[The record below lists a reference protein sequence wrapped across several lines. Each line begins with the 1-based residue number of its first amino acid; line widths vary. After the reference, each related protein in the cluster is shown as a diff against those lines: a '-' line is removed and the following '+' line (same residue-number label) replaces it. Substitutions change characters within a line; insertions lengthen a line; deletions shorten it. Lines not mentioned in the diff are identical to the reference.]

1 MIEITPPSDDTN
13 KMIKSS
19 RIFDEE
25 GRLIISLIIQV
36 EFTSKI
42 KLIKKNHL
50 LDQKESNN
58 EENREE

>member
-1 MIEITPPSDDTN
+1 MTPPSDDSN
-13 KMIKSS
+13 KMIRSS

-25 GRLIISLIIQV
+25 GRLIVSLIIQV

-42 KLIKKNHL
+42 KLIKKNNS

-58 EENREE
+58 EEDREE